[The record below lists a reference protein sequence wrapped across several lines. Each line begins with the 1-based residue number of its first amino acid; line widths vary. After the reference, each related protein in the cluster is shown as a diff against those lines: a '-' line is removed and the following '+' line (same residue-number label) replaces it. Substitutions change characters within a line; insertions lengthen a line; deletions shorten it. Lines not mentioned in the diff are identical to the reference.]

1 MDIFGLFGVIDVVIV
16 LTVILFAVIGWKKGF
31 LEKVIDM
38 ASSVFGLIASILLA
52 KPFSTVLR
60 GWFGEAM
67 ESSIHDYL
75 ISRSPDFANALSE
88 TSLRAALEGLS
99 LPDFMV
105 QWIVDSVDFS
115 QVATSIIDSV
125 TPLVLTLA
133 LLFIS
138 FVTLFFGSMIIFFLL
153 RILAKGITS
162 VPIIKQ
168 VDKFF
173 GLIFGLLKVALLI
186 YILLFVLAL
195 VINIPAINN
204 MIWEFLEVDMQLTT
218 EQFRLSKYLY
228 DNNLLKNVINI
239 FVAIA

>member
-52 KPFSTVLR
+52 RPFSTVLR
-60 GWFGEAM
+60 GWFGETM

-75 ISRSPDFANALSE
+75 LTRSPDFANALSE
-88 TSLRAALEGLS
+88 TSLRSALEGLS

-125 TPLVLTLA
+125 TPLILTLA
-133 LLFIS
+133 LLFLS
-138 FVTLFFGSMIIFFLL
+138 FITLFFGSMIVFFLL
-153 RILAKGITS
+153 RILARGITS

-173 GLIFGLLKVALLI
+173 GLVFGLLKVALLI
-186 YILLFVLAL
+186 YILLFILAL
-195 VINIPAINN
+195 VTNIPAINN
-204 MIWEFLEVDMQLTT
+204 FIWEFLEVDMQLLTDK
-218 EQFRLSKYLY
+218 FRLSKYLY
-228 DNNLLKNVINI
+228 DNNLLKNVINV
-239 FVAIA
+239 FVSIV